1 MEISQNEKAKHKIA
15 EAFID
20 RTRQFTDG
28 STDTEQTENVIKR
41 IEASLS
47 DKMDSL
53 TVSDLLD
60 LMSEFL
66 SQEEINEILQELYD
80 GGVEQGDVVELLR
93 VRDSSDRDTVVDSA
107 KERCD
112 IHNFAI
118 LNIQITLLSCSSEVE
133 DYNKPHTK
141 LDSDLFMLCQTD
153 THQQDSSDIELTMDE
168 IEYLNNLISEV
179 TVTTETEL
187 SVAFEWSLNGTL
199 YANYSNIMY
208 RFLFGDETVSR
219 NFTLALKFAN
229 LLSDKGLP
237 SAQNVLA
244 YMYKSGILQ

>member
-1 MEISQNEKAKHKIA
+1 M
-15 EAFID
+15 
-20 RTRQFTDG
+20 
-28 STDTEQTENVIKR
+28 
-41 IEASLS
+41 
-47 DKMDSL
+47 
-53 TVSDLLD
+53 LD
-60 LMSEFL
+60 LISEFF
-66 SQEEINEILQELYD
+66 SQEEINDILQELYD
-80 GGVEQGDVVELLR
+80 SGVEQGDVVELLK
-93 VRDSSDRDTVVDSA
+93 VRDIGDQVTESA

-112 IHNFAI
+112 IYNFAI
-118 LNIQITLLSCSSEVE
+118 YSYNILLLLFSSEIE

-141 LDSDLFMLCQTD
+141 LDSDLLMLCQTD
-153 THQQDSSDIELTMDE
+153 TSQQSDVKLTMDE

-179 TVTTETEL
+179 SVSTDTEL

-208 RFLFGDETVSR
+208 RLLFGDETVSR

-244 YMYKSGILQ
+244 YVYKSGIL